1 MFNFSKKKKD
11 GLALYP
17 TALQRAALLQKA
29 ARGGP
34 VVMLNLLKF
43 KNKEAYSG
51 YAGSVKGVSSDFG
64 IEFLFFGEV
73 LTTVI
78 GDTVSYHA
86 VALVRY
92 PSIKAFIR
100 FASSDPMKEFKK
112 QRETGLEG
120 QYLVAIKEVEF

>member
-1 MFNFSKKKKD
+1 MLNFSKKKKD

-29 ARGGP
+29 AFGGP
-34 VVMLNLLKF
+34 IVMLNLLKF
-43 KNKEAYSG
+43 KNKEAYGG
-51 YAGSVKGVSSDFG
+51 YAGSVKNVSSDFG

-78 GDTVSYHA
+78 GDKVSYHA

-92 PSIKAFIR
+92 PSIKAFIQ
-100 FASSDPMKEFKK
+100 FASSDSMKEFKE
-112 QRETGLEG
+112 QRESGLEG
-120 QYLVAIKEVEF
+120 QHLVAIKEVEF